1 MDNVKNDAYYLNKML
16 KNINFI
22 IDKTFNI
29 TLQELETNEV
39 LCDSALFRLIQI
51 SEDSVKISD
60 DFKLCHKE
68 IPWQAIKGMRN
79 RIVHEYGEV
88 DLYIVHQTITRDI
101 PDLCSL
107 IESILF

>member
-1 MDNVKNDAYYLNKML
+1 MDNVKNDVYYLNKML
-16 KNINFI
+16 KNIKFLME
-22 IDKTFNI
+22 KTFNI
-29 TLQELETNEV
+29 TLQELEINEV

-51 SEDSVKISD
+51 SEDSTKISA

-79 RIVHEYGEV
+79 KIVHEYGEV

-101 PDLCSL
+101 PDLCNL
-107 IESILF
+107 IEALI